1 MIPDRI
7 DRLIRFVGVATWL
20 SYNDPE
26 VSDFIMEHRNSRPS
40 FVFSFADRAEM
51 LWQRRNGGQAPGDSP
66 KVP

>member
-7 DRLIRFVGVATWL
+7 DRLLRFVGVATWL

-26 VSDFIMEHRNSRPS
+26 VSGFIMEHRNSRPS

-51 LWQRRNGGQAPGDSP
+51 LWQRRSGGSSSGDSA